1 MSRYDEEVELIEAD
15 QRQAHADGICEG
27 IPLCGYCLDDWE
39 EWNRDELERT
49 STDIAMEHQ
58 DWCIGKNKK

>member
-1 MSRYDEEVELIEAD
+1 MSRYDEEQETIEAD

-39 EWNRDELERT
+39 EQNREEFDRAGYYD
-49 STDIAMEHQ
+49 SKGH
-58 DWCIGKNKK
+58 WVK